1 MFDSKHL
8 EIEYVVRGFDC
19 GYGGPF
25 TPLAL
30 ANFLQEAAG
39 VDATRRGFGMGDMA
53 AAGHTWMLSR
63 FDMRIDGLPR
73 EGDTVRAE
81 TWPAGCERL
90 FAYRD
95 IVLKAEGGRSLVR
108 AVYAYLVVDVAA
120 RKPLRPERAFAAELL
135 GPAEHAI
142 ADLRLGATPPESAE
156 PAYELRA
163 RPRHI
168 DHNGHVNNA
177 HIVDWLVDAA
187 AGKAA
192 GTDGERAA
200 APARGVPREL
210 RVDFLQE
217 VLEGDLVEAVA
228 GRPVGAAA
236 GVVSTELRRGGAVC
250 ARAELVY

>member
-1 MFDSKHL
+1 MFDAKHL
-8 EIEYVVRGFDC
+8 EVEYVVRGFDC

-39 VDATRRGFGMGDMA
+39 LDAARRGFGMGDLA

-63 FDMRIDGLPR
+63 FDMRIDSLPL
-73 EGDTVRAE
+73 EGDRVRVE

-90 FAYRD
+90 FALRD
-95 IVLKAEGGRSLVR
+95 LVLKAQDGRSLVR
-108 AVYAYLVVDVAA
+108 TVYAYIVVDVAA
-120 RKPLRPERAFAAELL
+120 RKPLRPERAFAPELL
-135 GPAEHAI
+135 GPAVHAI
-142 ADLRLGATPPESAE
+142 DDLRLGTSPLEEAT

-187 AGKAA
+187 AGRSA
-192 GTDGERAA
+192 
-200 APARGVPREL
+200 GVPREL
-210 RVDFLQE
+210 RVDFIQE
-217 VLEGDLVEAVA
+217 VLVGELVEAVV
-228 GRPVGAAA
+228 GRPAGAAE
-236 GVVSTELRRGGAVC
+236 GLVSTELRRDGAPC
-250 ARAELVY
+250 ARAELVF

>member
-1 MFDSKHL
+1 MFDSNHL
-8 EIEYVVRGFDC
+8 EIEYEVRGFDC

-39 VDATRRGFGMGDMA
+39 VDATRRGFGMGDLA

-73 EGDTVRAE
+73 AGDRVKVS

-90 FAYRD
+90 FALRD
-95 IVLKAEGGRSLVR
+95 IVLKAEDGTSLVR

-120 RKPLRPERAFAAELL
+120 RKPLRPERAFDAELL

-142 ADLRLGATPPESAE
+142 GDPRLGTQALETVE

-192 GTDGERAA
+192 EAGGGASRRLPT
-200 APARGVPREL
+200 EL

-217 VLEGDLVEAVA
+217 VLEGDLIEAVV
-228 GRPVGAAA
+228 GRAAGAATN
-236 GVVSTELRRGGAVC
+236 VVSSELRRGGVAC
-250 ARAELVY
+250 ARAELVF